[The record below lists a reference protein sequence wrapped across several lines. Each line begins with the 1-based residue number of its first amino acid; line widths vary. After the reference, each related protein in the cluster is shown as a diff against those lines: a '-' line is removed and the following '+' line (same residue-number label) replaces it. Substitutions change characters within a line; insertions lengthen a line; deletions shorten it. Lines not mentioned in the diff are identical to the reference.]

1 MAQQIN
7 LFSPLFL
14 RKRKYFSAL
23 TMVQALAL
31 LLGGILAFY
40 GYIVYETRQLQ
51 RVASDASAQLA
62 AQSAN
67 VAKMAKEYSP
77 QGRSRVLEDEA
88 ARLGARLKQREEILA
103 QLRTGLGNADGFA
116 RYLTAFARQ
125 TTPGIWIT
133 AISLGGDESELA
145 LTGRA
150 VHADLIPGYLRVL
163 NKEEV
168 MRGRRIGQLRLT
180 AREEAPPPTTA
191 TPGANPAAAPKP
203 PPAPLRYVEF
213 ELTAVRAAAP
223 AAAKSVEERKR

>member
-14 RKRKYFSAL
+14 KRRKYFSAV
-23 TMVQALAL
+23 TMLQALAL
-31 LLGGILAFY
+31 LLGGVLAFY
-40 GYIVYETRQLQ
+40 GYVVYETRTLQ

-88 ARLGARLKQREEILA
+88 ARLGVRLKQREDILA
-103 QLRTGLGNADGFA
+103 QLRTGVGNADGFA

-125 TTPGIWIT
+125 TTPGVWIT
-133 AISLGGDESELA
+133 GIALTGDEAELA
-145 LTGRA
+145 LAGRA
-150 VHADLIPGYLRVL
+150 VHPDLIPGYLRVL

-180 AREEAPPPTTA
+180 AREETPAPVTTA
-191 TPGANPAAAPKP
+191 PGANPEAVPKP
-203 PPAPLRYVEF
+203 PALLRYVEF
-213 ELTAVRAAAP
+213 NLTALRGATGAP
-223 AAAKSVEERKR
+223 AASVEEKK